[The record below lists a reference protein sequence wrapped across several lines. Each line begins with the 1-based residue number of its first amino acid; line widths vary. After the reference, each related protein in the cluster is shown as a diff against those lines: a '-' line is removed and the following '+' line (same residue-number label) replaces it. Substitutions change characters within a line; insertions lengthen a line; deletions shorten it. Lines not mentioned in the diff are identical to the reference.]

1 MSKNDVIE
9 TIRIFSKQYPSV
21 IYLNE
26 RPLVSVDFLKSEFAS
41 NIDLR
46 WLEKK
51 LNEADFKTL
60 ELELYKSFEY
70 ELKKELK
77 EPNSYFR

>member
-1 MSKNDVIE
+1 MIDPRYWPPND
-9 TIRIFSKQYPSV
+9 S
-21 IYLNE
+21 
-26 RPLVSVDFLKSEFAS
+26 
-41 NIDLR
+41 
-46 WLEKK
+46 
-51 LNEADFKTL
+51 DFKTL